1 MIERIRVHNHL
12 NGTRFS
18 TLEFGFASLAALLI
32 ALAFVLHG
40 SWLPGVLAVGTA
52 VNCSIVAGFG
62 ATSWIRGDHG
72 HRMRELLRSDV
83 RRTVGAEHPRLLT
96 DTLLL
101 AASALLPFALTTAV
115 IADSVRSR

>member
-52 VNCSIVAGFG
+52 VNC
-62 ATSWIRGDHG
+62 
-72 HRMRELLRSDV
+72 
-83 RRTVGAEHPRLLT
+83 
-96 DTLLL
+96 
-101 AASALLPFALTTAV
+101 FALTAVV
-115 IADSVRSR
+115 IAGSVRSR